1 MDSGM
6 TTDKTPIEQIFED
19 LGGTSAVAKLIGVGQ
34 STASEM
40 KRRKSIPVEY
50 WPAIVSADKAE
61 MTGITYDRMVA
72 AHVHER
78 GKGEVAA

>member
-1 MDSGM
+1 MPVKAYNKYAG
-6 TTDKTPIEQIFED
+6 
-19 LGGTSAVAKLIGVGQ
+19 LGCD
-34 STASEM
+34 
-40 KRRKSIPVEY
+40 RD